1 MSSKAKPFA
10 WQGFTASFGFALGD
24 ISISMIYAFKAV
36 FISQD
41 GKPDGTIVL
50 GVLSMIFWLIM
61 LISVL
66 KYSIIMMRADNKG
79 EGGLFALYSI
89 VRKYWKYMPIIAI
102 IGGACLMADAVFAPS
117 NTILT
122 IIEGMPSV
130 NAINNNP
137 FWNQGMA
144 MFTAVIIII
153 ILFATQH
160 HRHGGN
166 GRNYGIIMMIYLA
179 FSGIV
184 GIYWIIQYPWIL
196 TAMNPMNAI
205 KFIIGSDVGHV
216 IGILSCI
223 SLAISGSE
231 ALTANQGQYGKKN
244 IKASWSIALICIF
257 MSYFGQGAFILK
269 TMTALDAGDPS
280 PYFLMIMEPL
290 RPFAL
295 ILALMTGI
303 IACQSL
309 LNSAFVLAQAADG
322 LGWIPRLK
330 ISYNGM
336 DKGKVYVSS
345 LNVVLCLMSIAIVLF
360 FRTSTAMESA
370 YNLALTTAMFMDTI
384 MIWFWYR
391 NIRMKPL
398 SGTILCILFGAA
410 ELVMLTTSMIMV
422 IEGAYVTISIAI
434 IIMGIL
440 YVCMKGQKIERSRRR
455 RINADKLVPMLST
468 VINDEN
474 MDMIADNL
482 IYLTPDA
489 NMDNVEKDI
498 AINHVRGHRTSGR

>member
-1 MSSKAKPFA
+1 
-10 WQGFTASFGFALGD
+10 
-24 ISISMIYAFKAV
+24 MI
-36 FISQD
+36 
-41 GKPDGTIVL
+41 L
-50 GVLSMIFWLIM
+50 
-61 LISVL
+61 
-66 KYSIIMMRADNKG
+66 
-79 EGGLFALYSI
+79 
-89 VRKYWKYMPIIAI
+89 
-102 IGGACLMADAVFAPS
+102 
-117 NTILT
+117 
-122 IIEGMPSV
+122 
-130 NAINNNP
+130 
-137 FWNQGMA
+137 
-144 MFTAVIIII
+144 
-153 ILFATQH
+153 
-160 HRHGGN
+160 
-166 GRNYGIIMMIYLA
+166 
-179 FSGIV
+179 
-184 GIYWIIQYPWIL
+184 
-196 TAMNPMNAI
+196 
-205 KFIIGSDVGHV
+205 
-216 IGILSCI
+216 
-223 SLAISGSE
+223 
-231 ALTANQGQYGKKN
+231 
-244 IKASWSIALICIF
+244 
-257 MSYFGQGAFILK
+257 
-269 TMTALDAGDPS
+269 
-280 PYFLMIMEPL
+280 
-290 RPFAL
+290 
-295 ILALMTGI
+295 

-345 LNVVLCLMSIAIVLF
+345 LNVVLCIMSIAIVLF
-360 FRTSTAMESA
+360 FRTSTAMEFA
-370 YNLALTTAMFMDTI
+370 YNLALTIAMFMDTI